1 MNPIDR
7 FLHHFD
13 PHPAWANALRT
24 GLCATL
30 LVAILLLWEDFP
42 MIYGANRFVDT
53 PLLALKQDF
62 PAIVL
67 GPFTQHLALVIYAA
81 SCIAVLMGYWRRT
94 ALALL
99 LILHQLIFTG
109 NTLFAYG
116 FDYLAASALY
126 YAFLIP
132 ANPVSSWHSPLL
144 RVVQLHLCAVYAVG
158 GINKAFGAGWWDGTA
173 LWKAVIQPGYPGISI
188 SIMEQLPG
196 ACWVLGGWLV
206 VVIELTY
213 PILIWRS
220 AARKRF
226 LWLIM
231 SLHAAIGLLMGL
243 YLFSALMIALNIA
256 AFHYPYLP
264 LAKQCIPSILPMVKP
279 LRAQTLSS
287 ETPAE
292 TSEADTNTPQNA

>member
-1 MNPIDR
+1 MTPIDR
-7 FLHHFD
+7 FLYHFD
-13 PHPAWANALRT
+13 PHPAWAAALRT

-30 LVAILLLWEDFP
+30 LVAILLLWEDFSVL
-42 MIYGANRFVDT
+42 YGADRFVDA

-62 PAIVL
+62 PAIPL
-67 GPFTQHLALVIYAA
+67 GPFTQHLALAIYAA
-81 SCIAVLMGYWRRT
+81 SCVAALMGHRPRA

-126 YAFLIP
+126 YALLIP
-132 ANPVSSWHSPLL
+132 ASPASPWLSPLL

-158 GINKAFGAGWWDGTA
+158 GINKALGAGWWDGTA

-188 SIMEQLPG
+188 SAMERLPE
-196 ACWVLGGWLV
+196 ACWVVGGWHV
-206 VVIELTY
+206 VAIELTY

-220 AARKRF
+220 AMRKQF
-226 LWLIM
+226 LWLLII
-231 SLHAAIGLLMGL
+231 LHAAIALLMGL

-279 LRAQTLSS
+279 LRAQRLRS

-292 TSEADTNTPQNA
+292 TSEADTKHPQNA